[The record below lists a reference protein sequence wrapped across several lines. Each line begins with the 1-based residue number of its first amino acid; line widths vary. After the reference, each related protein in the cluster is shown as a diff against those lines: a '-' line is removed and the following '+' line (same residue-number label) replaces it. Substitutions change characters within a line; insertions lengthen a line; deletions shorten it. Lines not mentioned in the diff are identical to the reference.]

1 MPVRG
6 TRKASHVQQTLQPN
20 IQGSCMSTMGGKAC
34 MLHKPGLQASNL
46 SLLPEQPP
54 LVELKLLAFQ
64 DVSITATALSRA
76 GADACIQPASGKLVI
91 QVGVQRPGLV
101 TSL

>member
-1 MPVRG
+1 MYEQNWG
-6 TRKASHVQQTLQPN
+6 E
-20 IQGSCMSTMGGKAC
+20 AC
-34 MLHKPGLQASNL
+34 MLHRPGLQASNL

-76 GADACIQPASGKLVI
+76 GADACIQAASGELVI
-91 QVGVQRPGLV
+91 QVGVQGPALV